1 MNYDEVFHKI
11 ILKPPKDKDNQKYLV
26 TQTIVHHSTYQGYN
40 RLTDPLNIG
49 GKMISLV
56 PDKKLVTLEDAIED
70 ATDNVVKNI
79 NGRDVYLLLSGGIDS
94 TLVFYALVKRGIPLT
109 VVSDQCAVMEYMRLY
124 KQILHH
130 EFKDVSFYPSLKN
143 SFAELAKDKNILLVT
158 GEIGDQTMGTMVNM
172 ELTYKERNTTMTDAV
187 KIDLLHKI
195 CIGEFK
201 GNFTQ
206 ACIAT
211 YGDVITWLEKTPDN
225 CTVAEFLW
233 AVNFIY
239 KYLLVIYRLYM
250 CGMVQYGEG
259 KNVVHFFDTEKF
271 QQYAMSHYEENCA
284 YVEDYEYKQAFKDW
298 IYTQN
303 GDEEFRKYKLKV
315 PSLRLSNYWRE
326 RVRLDV

>member
-11 ILKPPKDKDNQKYLV
+11 ILKPPKDKDNQKYLI

-40 RLTDPLNIG
+40 RLTDPLRIG

-56 PDKKLVTLEDAIED
+56 PEKKLITLEEAIED
-70 ATDNVVKNI
+70 ATDNVVNNI
-79 NGRDVYLLLSGGIDS
+79 NGRNVYLLLSGGIDS
-94 TLVFYALVKRGIPLT
+94 TLVFYALVKRGIPFT
-109 VVSDQCAVMEYMRLY
+109 VVSDQYAVMEYMRLY
-124 KQILHH
+124 QQILHN
-130 EFKDVSFYPSLKN
+130 EFPNVSFCPSLNN
-143 SFAELAKDKNILLVT
+143 SFGELAKDKDVLLVT

-172 ELTYKERNTTMTDAV
+172 ELTYEERNTTIDTAI
-187 KIDLLHKI
+187 KTDLLHKI
-195 CIGEFK
+195 CVGEYD

-206 ACIAT
+206 ACIET
-211 YGDVITWLEKTPDN
+211 YGDVLAWMDKPQEK

-284 YVEDYEYKQAFKDW
+284 YVKDYEYKQAFKDW